1 MAAQYQFNIPSVQN
15 RNPALPAV
23 LGQVDLNRAIAAGD
37 AIDRDNLIH
46 AKAVATAL
54 KGVHG
59 KFTYFCLNMLSC
71 TQTLG
76 KMP

>member
-15 RNPALPAV
+15 YDLALLAV
-23 LGQVDLNRAIAAGD
+23 LGQVNLNHAIAANN
-37 AIDRDNLIH
+37 AIDYSNFIH

-59 KFTYFCLNMLSC
+59 KFTYFYLDMLSC